1 VKSILPGA
9 KGREV
14 AKPRRQRW
22 LLLFPLFLLL
32 ALWLSASAYLRVN
45 QLRFVHQPDGYGG
58 RTMLAPDSGLFVEAT
73 RVASEDSISL
83 VTWVINPTDTSS
95 ADPTWILVCHGN
107 AGNVS
112 IPLRQEWTRAL
123 LREGVGV
130 VAFDYRG
137 YGASDDGPMGEEGLY
152 RDARAVY
159 DWMTSVRGIPASR
172 IVIYGHSL
180 GSGVAT
186 HLASRV
192 EAAGL
197 VLEGAF
203 TSATDVG
210 ARRFPFLPVRLVT
223 TERYASIAR
232 MDSIA
237 MPKLLLHATDDRVID
252 FELGERLFAATPAPK
267 EFVPLTGGHDRA
279 FRADSATYFGAL
291 GKWLRTLRA
300 TDAESPPPA

>member
-1 VKSILPGA
+1 VKSILAHA
-9 KGREV
+9 KSSD
-14 AKPRRQRW
+14 ATAPRRQRW
-22 LLLFPLFLLL
+22 LLAVPLVLVL
-32 ALWLSASAYLRVN
+32 AVWLSASAYLRVN
-45 QLRFVHQPDGYGG
+45 QLRFVHHPDGYGG
-58 RTMLAPDSGLFVEAT
+58 RTMLAPDSGLRVETT

-83 VTWVINPTDTSS
+83 VTWVINPTDTTTTE
-95 ADPTWILVCHGN
+95 PIWILVCHGN

-152 RDARAVY
+152 HDARAVY
-159 DWMTSVRGIPASR
+159 DWMTTTRGIPASR

-197 VLEGAF
+197 VVEGAF

-210 ARRFPFLPVRLVT
+210 AKRFPFLPVRYVT

-232 MDSIA
+232 VDSIR
-237 MPKLLLHATDDRVID
+237 MPKLHLHATDDMVID
-252 FELGERLFAATPAPK
+252 YSLGEALFAAAPAPK

-300 TDAESPPPA
+300 ADAESPPP